1 MAPLCLPDQAHMRV
15 LDFRLYSEMREPDPK
30 ANHKWENIFFV
41 ANAGSEV
48 QSLQFAIGVC
58 VGEASS
64 HIIHLASLFGAFLES
79 QKRLVITRYLASP
92 STRARAL
99 GLLAMTGSKERA
111 GLVLPLL
118 EREMSSGESI
128 EAGVQQ
134 AAVGALSHIGDC
146 SAASRVKALLGNP
159 WSDLRTS
166 LSLLLYLWDCVV
178 PPKQNVLGSVL
189 LRQAG
194 GPFGAYQV
202 LEIAD
207 AFRAFSG
214 PSAIPALVGFLK
226 SDITRPGVQKSVGN
240 RLSTAISQTTPRRPY

>member
-1 MAPLCLPDQAHMRV
+1 MRV

-30 ANHKWENIFFV
+30 ANHKRENIFFV

-64 HIIHLASLFGAFLES
+64 HIIHLASLFGAFPES

-99 GLLAMTGSKERA
+99 GLLAMTGTKERA
-111 GLVLPLL
+111 GRVLPLL
-118 EREMSSGESI
+118 EREMSGGESI

-146 SAASRVKALLGNP
+146 STPSRVKALLGNP
-159 WSDLRTS
+159 GATLGPPCRSYFTYGTAVCLPSRTFWGQCCSDQQEGRLA
-166 LSLLLYLWDCVV
+166 
-178 PPKQNVLGSVL
+178 P
-189 LRQAG
+189 
-194 GPFGAYQV
+194 
-202 LEIAD
+202 
-207 AFRAFSG
+207 
-214 PSAIPALVGFLK
+214 
-226 SDITRPGVQKSVGN
+226 TRCS
-240 RLSTAISQTTPRRPY
+240 R